1 MNTPNKLSLLR
12 IILVPFM
19 MFFYLATFMDP
30 WGKFVAFAIF
40 IIAALTDMLDGK
52 IARKTGQITDL
63 GKLLDPIADRLL
75 YNVGFLLVVFDG
87 TVPHPYGIICLVIL
101 LFRDFIID
109 GLRQIAAS
117 KGVVIQAFWS
127 GKIKAILH
135 DTQIPMFMLLAGIKT
150 AMALGIFN
158 GQFFV
163 VFSDVL
169 FVLALAVLAFA
180 TIVTIWSVVD
190 YTIRS
195 KDAVFGNGQKKEIKK
210 EKQEKVESDEK

>member
-30 WGKFVAFAIF
+30 WGKFVAVAIF

-52 IARKTGQITDL
+52 IARKTGQVTNL

-75 YNVGFLLVVFDG
+75 YNMGFLLIVVG
-87 TVPHPYGIICLVIL
+87 AEPVIPHPYGLICFAVL

-109 GLRQIAAS
+109 GLRQVAAS

-135 DTQIPMFMLLAGIKT
+135 DIHIPIFMTYAATRTFEGAFWNVFNPILFWT
-150 AMALGIFN
+150 AI
-158 GQFFV
+158 V
-163 VFSDVL
+163 VLV
-169 FVLALAVLAFA
+169 AAM
-180 TIVTIWSVVD
+180 IVKIWSIFD
-190 YTIRS
+190 YTLRI
-195 KDAVFGNGQKKEIKK
+195 KDVIFADEIKQK
-210 EKQEKVESDEK
+210 EKNNKVEKNEK